1 MPIYGGYVR
10 DHLSMSHC
18 ILAIDTSTAHGHVAV
33 VDREGAT
40 LFENTFSSHRSHNSQ
55 LFAPLREALAVC
67 DQKPRLI
74 VVGTGPGSYTGVR
87 IGIAAVQ
94 GLAWSCQAPV
104 IGLPSVLAPAV
115 PELPGEFVLCGDARR
130 GMFYAAHVKQGRLL
144 EEVAQMD
151 QESFESRH
159 LALADRRW
167 FTFDEKPPMGL
178 GNVSTV
184 KPSACILATIAAS
197 MVESEIKTLTTVLM
211 EPVYLSAPF
220 VTTAKKRAPL

>member
-1 MPIYGGYVR
+1 
-10 DHLSMSHC
+10 MSAF
-18 ILAIDTSTAHGHVAV
+18 ILAIDTSTAHGNVAV
-33 VDREGAT
+33 VDGLGAT

-55 LFAPLREALAVC
+55 LFAPLRDALAVC

-115 PELPGEFVLCGDARR
+115 DDLPEEFVLCGDARR
-130 GMFYAAHVKQGRLL
+130 GMFYAAHVKNGRLL
-144 EEVAQMD
+144 EDVAQMD
-151 QESFESRH
+151 RESFESRH
-159 LALADRRW
+159 QMLAGKPW
-167 FTFDEKPPMGL
+167 FTFDEKPPL
-178 GNVSTV
+178 EFVNVSAV
-184 KPSACILATIAAS
+184 KPSACTLANLAARMS
-197 MVESEIKTLTTVLM
+197 EAEIKTRSSVLM

-220 VTTAKKRAPL
+220 VTPAKKRA

>member
-1 MPIYGGYVR
+1 
-10 DHLSMSHC
+10 MSPC

-33 VDREGAT
+33 VDGSGVT

-115 PELPGEFVLCGDARR
+115 DDLPAEFVLCGDARR
-130 GMFYAAHVKQGRLL
+130 GMFYAAHVKKGRLL
-144 EEVAQMD
+144 EAVVQMD
-151 QESFESRH
+151 KPAFDTRYQT
-159 LALADRRW
+159 LADKPW
-167 FTFDEKPPMGL
+167 FTFDEKPPMDL
-178 GNVSTV
+178 SIVRMV
-184 KPSACILATIAAS
+184 KPSACVLAKLAAGMS
-197 MVESEIKTLTTVLM
+197 EAEIKTLSTALM

-220 VTTAKKRAPL
+220 VTTAKKRV